1 MSRPTPRHRV
11 PLLFLLLLALALT
24 ACAQAAPVTTPADNG
39 PVSDP
44 GASPSVQVNDEGA
57 VQIEIT
63 WVDPDEPVFLVTM
76 ETHSVDL
83 DGYDLAA
90 LATLRTRG
98 GTEVAPSSWDAPPGG
113 HHRSG
118 TLTFPAT
125 DAAGNPVLGN
135 GQSPLEIVIRDVA
148 KVPERRFQWAP

>member
-1 MSRPTPRHRV
+1 MTRPTPRHRV
-11 PLLFLLLLALALT
+11 LLLVLLLLALGIT
-24 ACAQAAPVTTPADNG
+24 ACAQAAPAATPQSSG

-44 GASPSVQVNDEGA
+44 NAPPSVQVNDEGA

-63 WVDPDEPVFLVTM
+63 WFDPDEPVFMVTM

-83 DGYDLAA
+83 DGYDLAT

-98 GTEVAPSSWDAPPGG
+98 GAEVAPSSWDAPPGG

-125 DAAGNPVLGN
+125 DTAGNPVLGD
-135 GQSPLEIVIRDVA
+135 GESPLELVIRDVA
-148 KVPERRFQWAP
+148 EVPERRFRWDP